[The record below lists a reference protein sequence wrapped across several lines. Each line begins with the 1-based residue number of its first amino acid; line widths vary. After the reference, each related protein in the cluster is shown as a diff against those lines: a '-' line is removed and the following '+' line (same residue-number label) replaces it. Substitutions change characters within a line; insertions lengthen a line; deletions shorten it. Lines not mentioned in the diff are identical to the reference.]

1 MRRRTLLVSA
11 LAAGGAIAAIAVGQ
25 GGFLRTYNTGP
36 AIYDTNLALQ
46 GMIFQMQNRSQVLE
60 NVLREQIDKVNE
72 LRKDVEAEKEKSAKL
87 VKRVRTLELTQDRKS
102 K

>member
-1 MRRRTLLVSA
+1 MRRRTLLVSS
-11 LAAGGAIAAIAVGQ
+11 LVVGGAIAAVAVGQ

-36 AIYDTNLALQ
+36 AIYDSSIAIQ
-46 GMIFQMQNRSQVLE
+46 GMIFQMQSRSQAVE

-72 LRKDVEAEKEKSAKL
+72 LRKEVEAEKEKSAKL
-87 VKRVRTLELTQDRKS
+87 EKRVRTLELTQDRKS